1 MKQIILEENGVNL
14 DSISGRKKIFKK
26 IDMLSTTIMVVI
38 EDAVSVV
45 LGAFVMNLA
54 WKAILFSYSG
64 WFAFVIQPA
73 GYVKMFAFVLI
84 GYLFVMILDFMRIK
98 KIPMDQA
105 LKNVE

>member
-1 MKQIILEENGVNL
+1 MANIKEIQ
-14 DSISGRKKIFKK
+14 DRMRSIQDTLKITNAMYM
-26 IDMLSTTIMVVI
+26 ISTTIMVVI

-98 KIPMDQA
+98 RIPMDQA

>member
-1 MKQIILEENGVNL
+1 MLADL
-14 DSISGRKKIFKK
+14 IS
-26 IDMLSTTIMVVI
+26 VVI
-38 EDAVSVV
+38 GT
-45 LGAFVMNLA
+45 LVMNVA
-54 WKAILFSYSG
+54 WKMMLFSYSG
-64 WFAFVIQPA
+64 WFAFKVKPL

>member
-1 MKQIILEENGVNL
+1 
-14 DSISGRKKIFKK
+14 
-26 IDMLSTTIMVVI
+26 MVVI

-98 KIPMDQA
+98 RIPMDQA